1 MSFDP
6 QATAWLEENA
16 KSWTLSSQK
25 VHSEA
30 ILAELKRL
38 NDEIETHVTERTK
51 LEEVRKKERRE
62 HLVLDEELRRT
73 KEEVERIRDAAA
85 TEQTALEGRLE
96 GLKEKLSLAETM
108 LKDTHYALLKQPEL
122 KREEIAD
129 VITSVV
135 TPYPEGEKP

>member
-6 QATAWLEENA
+6 QATAWLEESA
-16 KSWTLSSQK
+16 KSWTLSTQK
-25 VHSEA
+25 VYAEA

-38 NDEIETHVTERTK
+38 NDEIETHVTERQK

-62 HLVLDEELRRT
+62 HLALDEELRRT
-73 KEEVERIRDAAA
+73 QEEVERVRDAAA
-85 TEQTALEGRLE
+85 ADRTALEGRLE
-96 GLKEKLSLAETM
+96 TSREKLALAENM

>member
-62 HLVLDEELRRT
+62 HLALDEELRRT

>member
-96 GLKEKLSLAETM
+96 GS
-108 LKDTHYALLKQPEL
+108 
-122 KREEIAD
+122 RR
-129 VITSVV
+129 
-135 TPYPEGEKP
+135 